1 MYDYVKQ
8 ARWARLKV
16 GLVITIAVVV
26 IFLAVMFA
34 GNIEKM
40 FAPRIEIHASF
51 DDVKGLREG
60 SPVWFSGVEI
70 GAVKDIQFTIQRHIT
85 VSMIIF
91 QDTLQYL
98 KKDSMAQIL
107 TLGLLGDKY
116 IEIST
121 GSKEAAGLQI
131 GDTLLGTGQI
141 EIQDV
146 VETGQ
151 ESIASFGEFIS
162 MLEGFLSKIERGD
175 GTVAKFIQDPAV
187 YNNLRKATSD
197 LSKLI
202 SKIDSGQG
210 SISRLLNEDAF
221 YKDITVLASEMK
233 SFAEKLQTSEGSL
246 NRMIEDRSLYDNI
259 DAVSERMNN
268 ILARIESGQGFMG
281 SLIQDDEL
289 AGELKTTLRELNS
302 LIKDVRENPR
312 KYFKFSVF

>member
-8 ARWARLKV
+8 ARWAKLKV
-16 GLVITIAVVV
+16 GLVITIAILV
-26 IFLAVMFA
+26 IFLAIMFA

-40 FAPRIEIHASF
+40 FAPRIEIYASF

-70 GAVKDIQFTIQRHIT
+70 GAVKNIQFTIQRNIT
-85 VSMIIF
+85 VEMIIF
-91 QDTLQYL
+91 KDTLQYL

-121 GSKEAAGLQI
+121 GSKEAAGLQV
-131 GDTLLGTGQI
+131 GDEILGTGQI

-151 ESIASFGEFIS
+151 ESIASLGEFIS
-162 MLEGFLSKIERGD
+162 MLESVLSKIEKGD
-175 GTVAKFIQDPAV
+175 GTVAKFIRDPAV
-187 YNNLRKATSD
+187 YNNLQKSTSD

-202 SKIDSGQG
+202 SKIDSGEG

-221 YKDITVLASEMK
+221 YKDISVLAGEMK
-233 SFAEKLQTSEGSL
+233 AFAEKLQTSEGSL
-246 NRMIEDRSLYDNI
+246 NRMIEDKSLYENI
-259 DAVSERMNN
+259 DAVSERLNK
-268 ILARIESGQGFMG
+268 ILARIEDGQGFMG
-281 SLIQDDEL
+281 SLINDDEL

-302 LIKDVRENPR
+302 LIKDVREHPKR
-312 KYFKFSVF
+312 YFKFSFF

>member
-8 ARWARLKV
+8 ARWAKLKV
-16 GLVITIAVVV
+16 GLVITIAILV
-26 IFLAVMFA
+26 IFLAIMFA

-40 FAPRIEIHASF
+40 FAPRIEIYASF

-70 GAVKDIQFTIQRHIT
+70 GVVKDIQFTIQRDIT
-85 VSMIIF
+85 VDMIIF
-91 QDTLQYL
+91 KDTLTYL

-121 GSKEAAGLQI
+121 GSKEAAGLQV
-131 GDTLLGTGQI
+131 GDKILGTGQI

-151 ESIASFGEFIS
+151 ESIASLGEFIS
-162 MLEGFLSKIERGD
+162 MLESVLSKIEKGD
-175 GTVAKFIQDPAV
+175 GTVAKFIQDPAI

-197 LSKLI
+197 LSKVI
-202 SKIDSGQG
+202 SKIDSGEG
-210 SISRLLNEDAF
+210 SISKLLNEDAF
-221 YKDITVLASEMK
+221 YKDISVLAGEMK
-233 SFAEKLQTSEGSL
+233 AFAEKLQTSEGSL
-246 NRMIEDRSLYDNI
+246 NRMIEDKSLYENI
-259 DAVSERMNN
+259 DAVSERLNK
-268 ILARIESGQGFMG
+268 ILAKIEDGQGFVG
-281 SLIQDDEL
+281 SLVNDDEL

-302 LIKDVRENPR
+302 LIKDVREHPKR
-312 KYFKFSVF
+312 YFKFSFF